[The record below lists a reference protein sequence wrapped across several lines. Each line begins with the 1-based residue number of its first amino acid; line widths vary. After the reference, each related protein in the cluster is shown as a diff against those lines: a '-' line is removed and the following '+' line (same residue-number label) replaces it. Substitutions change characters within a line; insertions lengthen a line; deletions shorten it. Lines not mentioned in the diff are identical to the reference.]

1 MAEGVVAGLVGG
13 EDEAPE
19 LERTVEARA
28 GADAFAA
35 AIAADHAK
43 YDPAVAS
50 AATDFLRD
58 QSRLLKAQ
66 VDELTEQ
73 RGLRLSH
80 LVSQH
85 REGKIRR
92 TGQRIRVGMQAFV
105 ALVVAMIAIGAVVMV
120 SDAFTSRQVVVDAF
134 QAPPALASR
143 GVTGE
148 VVASGMLDTLQKLQ
162 AATRSKDKQLRTS
175 GAWASDVK
183 VDVPETGVSL
193 GEIIRLLHQRF
204 GHDLHIGGEL
214 VQTGAGGLLLTVRGE
229 GVPATTFAAGPD
241 DLAKLTVQAAEYAYG
256 RSQPVQYATYLIDA
270 GRYAEAVAFDQGA
283 FPRARSD
290 DERTQLANTWGNA
303 YASLTQTGSAVEKWR
318 LGMSFAKPRTQPWW
332 KEWGNIVG
340 GLSVG
345 PAEEDGWRESHAMLQ
360 AVAAAPKRERPDLLY
375 LVNPAQ
381 MTWDLPL
388 ELEANVADAQRN
400 GGAGTQTTLGGPTI
414 ADLYALVHDPAQAQ
428 RYLASSDPNDSVT
441 KAEALLL
448 QGYAA
453 LDRGDPAGALAPL
466 QAFWKAW
473 LADPNLQ
480 YTYNFQG
487 CYDGLALGLTGHV
500 KEAEAIFKRVSW
512 SMCDALQGDVLAH
525 AGDVAGAE
533 KAWTDS
539 QKLRPDL
546 PPVPLHRGLFE
557 LGRGDLK
564 AAEADE
570 AFAAGK
576 APHWAD
582 PWKAWGD
589 VLAREGR
596 WREALARYDE
606 ALKHAPAW
614 AALRQARAAAQR
626 RV

>member
-1 MAEGVVAGLVGG
+1 MAEGVLGGLVGA
-13 EDEAPE
+13 EDDAPE
-19 LERTVEARA
+19 LDRTVEARA
-28 GADAFAA
+28 GADGFAA

-50 AATDFLRD
+50 AATDFLRE
-58 QSRLLKAQ
+58 QSRLLSAQ
-66 VDELTEQ
+66 VEELNEQ
-73 RGLRLSH
+73 RALRLSH

-92 TGQRIRVGMQAFV
+92 AGQRIRLGMQAFV
-105 ALVVAMIAIGAVVMV
+105 ALVVAMIAIGVVVMV
-120 SDAFTSRQVVVDAF
+120 FDAFASRQVVVDAF
-134 QAPPALASR
+134 KAPPALAAR

-148 VVASGMLDTLQKLQ
+148 VVASGVLDTLQKLQ
-162 AATRSKDKQLRTS
+162 DATRSKDRQLTTS

-183 VDVPETGVSL
+183 VDVPETGVSI

-204 GHDLHIGGEL
+204 GHDLHITGEL
-214 VQTGAGGLLLTVRGE
+214 VQTGSGGLSLTLRGD
-229 GVPATTFAAGPD
+229 GVPAASFAGGPD

-256 RSQPVQYATYLIDA
+256 RSQPVQYATYLIDT
-270 GRYAEAVAFDQGA
+270 GRFAEAIAFDQGA
-283 FPRARSD
+283 FPRARND
-290 DERTQLANTWGNA
+290 DERAQLANTWGNA
-303 YASLTQTGSAVEKWR
+303 YASLNQGGSAVEKWR
-318 LGMSFAKPRTQPWW
+318 LGMSFTQPRSQAWW

-345 PAEEDGWRESHAMLQ
+345 PAEEAGWRESHAMLQ
-360 AVAAAPKRERPDLLY
+360 AAAAAPKRERPDLLY

-388 ELEANVADAQRN
+388 ELQANIADAKRN
-400 GGAGTQTTLGGPTI
+400 GGAGTQTTLQGPNI
-414 ADLYALVHDPAQAQ
+414 ADIYALMHDPAQAQ

-453 LDRGDPAGALAPL
+453 LDRGDAPGALGPL

-480 YTYNFQG
+480 YTYNFAG
-487 CYDGLALGLTGHV
+487 CYDGLALGLTGRLE
-500 KEAEAIFKRVSW
+500 EAEAIFKRVSW
-512 SMCDALQGDVLAH
+512 STCDALQGDVLAH
-525 AGDVAGAE
+525 AGDVAGAQ
-533 KAWTDS
+533 KAWADS
-539 QKLRPDL
+539 QRLRPDL
-546 PPVPLHRGLFE
+546 PAVPLHRGLFE
-557 LGRGDLK
+557 LSQGQLR

-596 WREALARYDE
+596 WRQALAKYDE
-606 ALKHAPAW
+606 ALKYAPAW
-614 AALRQARAAAQR
+614 VQLRQARAAAAR
-626 RV
+626 RA